1 MNQNNLNGQELKVI
15 RQNHNQFL
23 KLTRYILGYLAI
35 IAIFSF
41 LSLMYFETFT
51 SELPQESVVSEVS
64 Q

>member
-1 MNQNNLNGQELKVI
+1 MNQNNLNGQELKVL

-23 KLTRYILGYLAI
+23 KLARDILGYLTI